1 MNGTQKQV
9 ELAIKM
15 VKDVEEFLKTIEVKE
30 DLKSEWNGFIAGEDS
45 LVSQMGDNAG
55 SIISNAQNWANA
67 LKESFDYF
75 ATITCKKSKNGKLI
89 FNLGTYEYKMF
100 I

>member
-9 ELAIKM
+9 ELASKM
-15 VKDVEEFLKTIEVKE
+15 VKDVEDFLKTIEIKE
-30 DLKSEWNGFIAGEDS
+30 DLKSEWEGFIAGEDS
-45 LVSQMGDNAG
+45 FISQMGDNAG

-67 LKESFDYF
+67 LKDSFEYF
-75 ATITCKKSKNGKLI
+75 ATIPCRKQKNGNLVLT
-89 FNLGTYEYKMF
+89 LGTYEYTMF